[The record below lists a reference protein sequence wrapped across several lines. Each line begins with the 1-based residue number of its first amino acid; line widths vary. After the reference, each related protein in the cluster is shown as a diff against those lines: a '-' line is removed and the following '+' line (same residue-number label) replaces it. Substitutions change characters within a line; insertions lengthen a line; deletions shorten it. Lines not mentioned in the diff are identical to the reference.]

1 MRNRR
6 VAEIQENLLG
16 SMNGFRGTVKVDIS
30 LRAKSRMVCVTGR
43 ERKTLEDHVVCAGL
57 LEFVRDPG
65 VRTVDFLIPQRG
77 ISTIAIDFFANP
89 LRQIIAVVEPI

>member
-16 SMNGFRGTVKVDIS
+16 AMNGFRGTVKVDVS
-30 LRAKSRMVCVTGR
+30 LRAEGRVVCVSGG
-43 ERKTLEDHVVCAGL
+43 EGKTFDDYVVCAGL
-57 LEFVRDPG
+57 LEFVSDPG
-65 VRTVDFLIPQRG
+65 VRTIDFPKSQRG

-89 LRQIIAVVEPI
+89 LRQITAVVEPI